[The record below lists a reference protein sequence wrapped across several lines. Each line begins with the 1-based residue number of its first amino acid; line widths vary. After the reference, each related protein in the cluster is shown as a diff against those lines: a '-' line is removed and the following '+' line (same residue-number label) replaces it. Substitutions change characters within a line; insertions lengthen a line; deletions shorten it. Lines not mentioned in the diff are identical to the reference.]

1 LALKNQRFFLKSSL
15 FLIFLADEMDDGE
28 AEEYKEIFHCQEGL
42 CNSTPYPGA
51 AAVAKISNI
60 LFGVN
65 FVILLLKFL

>member
-1 LALKNQRFFLKSSL
+1 
-15 FLIFLADEMDDGE
+15 MDDGE